1 MEGAKKIVVIGSGP
15 GGSGVAAVLAARGHE
30 VDLLE
35 RNPFPGG
42 KCASFEKDG
51 YIVDTGVHMFSMG
64 PYGPH
69 GDVARMAG
77 GEAEWVARNPAV
89 DIINCDHV
97 LWRVYQNMLGPRGI
111 CWLGSSLARG
121 MFAQRKSARGASD
134 GRKLLDRETYR
145 ATKKYGPLEA
155 LRTLARIVRLDPGL
169 VDELDDVTLQEFA
182 HGLWDENAFLQELA
196 HICMVLMVV
205 PYDRASAGEFLV
217 CFGQMLQKQALS
229 VPKGGS
235 REVTGS
241 FIRGL
246 RKSGGVLKLGREV
259 TRIVVENGRATGVEC
274 ADGESFT
281 SDVVISNAGIK
292 RTVELAGEENFPGE
306 YVEYVKGLEY
316 SYSFI
321 TTKFGLDRRVIEAV
335 APCISVTP
343 YVHPDHMFDYIDEGT
358 APVDPMLYMPIP
370 TEWDE
375 YAAPPGKQLVIMGVP
390 GPIEATPE
398 NIEQCEKILERGEE
412 RLFEL
417 FPRLPRHIEWKMRN
431 HVGHTAALTG
441 KPTGEC
447 IGLAQCVGQTGRHK
461 PSPKT
466 PVEGLWLVGADAGG
480 RGVGTE
486 QASASAIYVAGLVD

>member
-1 MEGAKKIVVIGSGP
+1 MDGSKKVVVVGSGP
-15 GGSGVAAVLAARGHE
+15 GGAGVAAVLAARGHQ

-35 RNPFPGG
+35 KNPFPGG

-69 GDVARMAG
+69 GDVARIAG
-77 GEAEWVARNPAV
+77 SEAEWVARNPAV
-89 DIINCDHV
+89 DIINSDHV
-97 LWRVYQNMLGPRGI
+97 LWRVYQNMLGPRGL

-121 MFAQRKSARGASD
+121 MLADRRPPRGQG
-134 GRKLLDRETYR
+134 GRKLLERETYR
-145 ATKKYGPLEA
+145 ATRKYGPLEA
-155 LRTLARIVRLDPGL
+155 LKTLARIIRLDPGL

-182 HGLWDENAFLQELA
+182 HGLWDENSFLQELA

-205 PYDRASAGEFLV
+205 PYHRASAGEFLI

-229 VPKGGS
+229 VSRGGS

-246 RKSGGVLKLGREV
+246 EKSGGTLKLGREV
-259 TRIVVENGRATGVEC
+259 TRIVVENGRATAVEC
-274 ADGESFT
+274 SDGESFT
-281 SDVVISNAGIK
+281 ADVVISDAGIK
-292 RTVELAGEENFPGE
+292 RTVKLAGPDSFPPQ
-306 YVEYVKGLEY
+306 YVDYVDGLEY
-316 SYSFI
+316 SCSFI
-321 TTKFGLDRRVIEAV
+321 TSKFGLDRRVIDAV

-358 APVDPMLYMPIP
+358 APADPMLYMPIP

-390 GPIEATPE
+390 GPIEATPQR
-398 NIEQCEKILERGEE
+398 IEQCEKILDRAEE

-417 FPRLPRHIEWKMRN
+417 YPGMPAHIEWKMRS
-431 HVGHTAALTG
+431 HVGDTAALTG

-466 PVEGLWLVGADAGG
+466 PIEGLWLVGADAGG

-486 QASASAIYVAGLVD
+486 QASASAIYVAGLLG

>member
-1 MEGAKKIVVIGSGP
+1 MDGSKKVVVIGSGP
-15 GGSGVAAVLAARGHE
+15 GGAGAAAVLAARGHE

-64 PYGPH
+64 PCGPH
-69 GDVARMAG
+69 GDVARIAG
-77 GEAEWVARNPAV
+77 GEAEWVVRNPAV

-121 MFAQRKSARGASD
+121 MAADRMSPRGGNVA
-134 GRKLLDRETYR
+134 RKLIERETYR
-145 ATKKYGPLEA
+145 ATRRYGSLEA
-155 LRTLARIVRLDPGL
+155 LKMLVRIVRLDPGL
-169 VDELDDVTLQEFA
+169 VDELNDVTLQEFA
-182 HGLWDENAFLQELA
+182 HSLWDEDAFLQELA

-205 PYDRASAGEFLV
+205 PYDRASAGEFLI

-246 RKSGGVLKLGREV
+246 EKSGGTLKLGREV

-274 ADGESFT
+274 ADGESF
-281 SDVVISNAGIK
+281 SADVVISSAGIK
-292 RTVELAGEENFPGE
+292 RTLELAGEENFPPE
-306 YVEYVKGLEY
+306 YVEGVKGLEY

-321 TTKFGLDRRVIEAV
+321 TTKFGLDRRVIDAV
-335 APCISVTP
+335 APCISTTP
-343 YVHPDHMFDYIDEGT
+343 YLHPDHMFDYIDEGT
-358 APVDPMLYMPIP
+358 APVDPMLYVTIP

-390 GPIEATPE
+390 GPIEATPGR
-398 NIEQCEKILERGEE
+398 IEQCEKILDRGEE

-417 FPRLPRHIEWKMRN
+417 YPRMPAHIEWKMRY

-441 KPTGEC
+441 KQTGEC
-447 IGLAQCVGQTGRHK
+447 IGLAQSVGQTGRHK

-466 PVEGLWLVGADAGG
+466 PIEGLLLVGADAGG

-486 QASASAIYVAGLVD
+486 QASASAIYVAGLIG

>member
-1 MEGAKKIVVIGSGP
+1 MNGSRKILVIGSGP
-15 GGSGVAAVLAARGHE
+15 GGSGVVALLAARGHE

-35 RNPFPGG
+35 RNTFPGG

-64 PYGPH
+64 PLGPH
-69 GDVARMAG
+69 GDVARMSG
-77 GEAEWVARNPAV
+77 GEAEWVARDPAV
-89 DIINCDHV
+89 DVINTDHF
-97 LWRVYQNMLGPRGI
+97 LWRVYQNMLGLRGI

-121 MFAQRKSARGASD
+121 MLADRRASRP
-134 GRKLLDRETYR
+134 GVWARKLMERETYR
-145 ATKKYGPLEA
+145 AAKKYGPLEA
-155 LRTLARIVRLDPGL
+155 LRTLVRIVRLDPGL

-182 HGLWDENAFLQELA
+182 HGLWDESAFLQELA

-217 CFGQMLQKQALS
+217 CFTQMLEKQALS

-246 RKSGGVLKLGREV
+246 RKSGGILKLGREV
-259 TRIVVENGRATGVEC
+259 TRIIVENGRATGVEC

-281 SDVVISNAGIK
+281 ADVVISNAGIK
-292 RTVELAGEENFPGE
+292 RTLELAGEDNFPGE
-306 YVEYVKGLEY
+306 YVDYVNGLEY

-321 TTKFGLDRRVIEAV
+321 TTKFGLDRRVIDAV

-343 YVHPDHMFDYIDEGT
+343 HVHPDHMFDYIDEGN

-417 FPRLPRHIEWKMRN
+417 YPDIPRYTEWKMRN

-461 PSPKT
+461 PSPRT
-466 PVEGLWLVGADAGG
+466 PIEGLWLVGADAGG

>member
-1 MEGAKKIVVIGSGP
+1 MDGSKKVVVIGSGP
-15 GGSGVAAVLAARGHE
+15 GGSGAAAVLAARGHE

-35 RNPFPGG
+35 RNPFGGG

-69 GDVARMAG
+69 GEVARIAG
-77 GEAEWVARNPAV
+77 GEAEWVGATPRWN
-89 DIINCDHV
+89 IINCDHV

-111 CWLGSSLARG
+111 CWLGSSVARG
-121 MFAQRKSARGASD
+121 MVADRMSLRGAG
-134 GRKLLDRETYR
+134 GRKLLERETYR
-145 ATKKYGPLEA
+145 ATRRYGPLEA
-155 LRTLARIVRLDPGL
+155 LKTLVRIVRLDPGL

-182 HGLWDENAFLQELA
+182 HSLWDEDAFLQELA

-205 PYDRASAGEFLV
+205 PYDRASAGEFLI

-246 RKSGGVLKLGREV
+246 KKSGGTLKLGREV

-274 ADGESFT
+274 ADGESF
-281 SDVVISNAGIK
+281 SADVVISSAGIK
-292 RTVELAGEENFPGE
+292 RTLELAGEENFPPE
-306 YVEYVKGLEY
+306 YVEGVKGLEY

-321 TTKFGLDRRVIEAV
+321 TTKFGLDRRVIDAV
-335 APCISVTP
+335 APCISTTP
-343 YVHPDHMFDYIDEGT
+343 YLHPDHMFDYIDEGT
-358 APVDPMLYMPIP
+358 APVDPMLYVTIP

-375 YAAPPGKQLVIMGVP
+375 YTAPPGKQLVIMGVP
-390 GPIEATPE
+390 GPIEATPGR
-398 NIEQCEKILERGEE
+398 IEQCEKILDRGEE

-417 FPRLPRHIEWKMRN
+417 YPRMPAHIEWKMRY

-447 IGLAQCVGQTGRHK
+447 IGLAQSVGQTGRHK

-466 PVEGLWLVGADAGG
+466 PIEGLLLVGADAGG

-486 QASASAIYVAGLVD
+486 QASASAIYVAGLIG